1 MIILAPF
8 LFLMNRL
15 AYWKKFVLIGLLF
28 VIPITLL
35 TVDAFRSM
43 QTSIGLTMKEREG
56 VAYLKPLKE
65 MLMALQRHRGVAN
78 GFLNGESESKTQL
91 DEIEIDIQNG
101 LTFVDAVHAA
111 HEDTF
116 GAPTRWDEIKAE
128 WTLLV
133 DQYSGMAAAES
144 FKSHSELIDA
154 LLDYMVV
161 ISDASNLTLDNEIE
175 TYYLMDMAVNRI
187 PLLMEKVGK
196 SRGQGRG
203 ILAAGTISADQK
215 IEMMLDM
222 DRVESSLDG
231 LDKDWINVR
240 SSQLNVSSL
249 EELYNTNATAARQYA
264 AIVEREIIDEAFLI
278 KPAQYF
284 DEGTKVIDASSA
296 LYNETSKL
304 LDERLAERIEGM
316 KFKRGALILTLG
328 ISIVLVAMFF
338 AAFYINVQRA
348 VRRLEQDSARM
359 ADGDLSIRIEL
370 ATKDELMRVGE
381 AFNRMAAS
389 FGEVLRGNQAVAE
402 QVAASS
408 EELEATAGQSVDA
421 VHYIAEIMREIT
433 NETDHQAHSAEQNAT
448 AMSEMAGG
456 IGRIAETTS
465 TVNEVASAVATEAKN
480 GRNTVKQAAEQ
491 MTVIRNNTGETAEAV
506 EKLRVQSEQIG
517 SIVTLITNL
526 ARQTN
531 LLALNANIE
540 AARAGEQGKGFAV
553 VAQEVRK
560 LAEQSREAAENI
572 GGLVSEM
579 QAYADGASKRMVDGV
594 AEAAKGIVAMNE
606 VSGMF
611 GTILAAVEQVAG
623 QVEEISAATEQ
634 MSAGTQQIT
643 ASIHESLGYASQ
655 GASKAQ
661 QVAASTQEQLASMEE
676 VLAASGSLSA
686 MAGRLQ
692 DSLQRFQV

>member
-15 AYWKKFVLIGLLF
+15 VYWKKFVLIGLLF
-28 VIPITLL
+28 IIPITLL
-35 TVDAFRSM
+35 TVDTFRSM
-43 QTSIGLTMKEREG
+43 QASIGFAMKEREG

-91 DEIEIDIQNG
+91 DEIEADIQNG
-101 LTFVDAVHAA
+101 LTFVDAVHTA

-116 GAPTRWDEIKAE
+116 GAPKRWDEIKAE
-128 WTLLV
+128 WTQLAG
-133 DQYSGMAAAES
+133 QYSEMAAAES
-144 FKSHSELIDA
+144 FKRHSELIDA

-203 ILAAGTISADQK
+203 ILAAGAINAEQK

-222 DRVESSLDG
+222 DRVEGSLAG
-231 LDKDWINVR
+231 LDKDWNYAQK
-240 SSQLNVSSL
+240 SELNTASL
-249 EELYNTNATAARQYA
+249 EGLYNTNATAARQYA
-264 AIVEREIIDEAFLI
+264 AIVEREIINEAFLI

-284 DEGTKVIDASSA
+284 DEGTKVIDASST

-304 LDERLAERIEGM
+304 LDKLLAERIEEM
-316 KFKRGALILTLG
+316 KFKRGALVLTLG
-328 ISIVLVAMFF
+328 ISVVLVAMFF

-348 VRRLEQDSARM
+348 VKRLERDSARM

-408 EELEATAGQSVDA
+408 EELEATAGQSVDIA
-421 VHYIAEIMREIT
+421 HYIAGIMREIT
-433 NETDHQAHSAEQNAT
+433 NEADNQAQSADQNAT

-465 TVNEVASAVATEAKN
+465 TVNEVASAVAMEAKN
-480 GRNTVKQAAEQ
+480 GRDTVKQAAEQ

-572 GGLVSEM
+572 GGLISEM
-579 QAYADGASKRMVDGV
+579 QASADGASQRMEHGV
-594 AEAAKGIVAMNE
+594 AEAARGIVAMNE

-611 GTILAAVEQVAG
+611 GTILVAIEQVAG

-643 ASIHESLGYASQ
+643 ASIHESFGYASH

-661 QVAASTQEQLASMEE
+661 QVSASTQEQLASMEE

-692 DSLQRFQV
+692 DSLQRFRV

>member
-1 MIILAPF
+1 MVILAPF
-8 LFLMNRL
+8 LYLMNRL
-15 AYWKKFVLIGLLF
+15 VYWKKFVLIGLLF

-35 TVDAFRSM
+35 TVDSFRAIQS
-43 QTSIGLTMKEREG
+43 SIGFAMKEREG

-65 MLMALQRHRGVAN
+65 MLMAVQRHRGVAN
-78 GFLNGESESKTQL
+78 GYLNGESESITQL
-91 DEIEIDIQNG
+91 KEIEADVESG
-101 LTFVDAVHAA
+101 LKFVHAVHAA

-116 GAPTRWDEIKAE
+116 GASTRLNE
-128 WTLLV
+128 WQADWALLV
-133 DQYSGMAAAES
+133 EQYSGLTAPES
-144 FKSHSELIDA
+144 FQRHSSLING

-161 ISDASNLTLDNEIE
+161 ISDASNLTLDSEIE

-203 ILAAGTISADQK
+203 ILAAGAISEEQK

-222 DRVESSLDG
+222 DRVEGSLEG
-231 LDKDWINVR
+231 LDKDWTNAR
-240 SSQLNVSSL
+240 NAQLDLGSL
-249 EELYNTNATAARQYA
+249 ERLYNTNTTAARQYA
-264 AIVEREIIDEAFLI
+264 AIVEREVINEAFLI
-278 KPAQYF
+278 KPAHYF
-284 DEGTKVIDASSA
+284 DEGTKVIDASSV
-296 LYNETSKL
+296 LYNEISKL
-304 LDERLAERIEGM
+304 LDRLLAERIEEM
-316 KFKRGALILTLG
+316 KFKRGTLIVTLG
-328 ISIVLVAMFF
+328 ISILLAALFF
-338 AAFYINVQRA
+338 AAFYSNVQRT

-370 ATKDELMRVGE
+370 ETKDELMRVGE
-381 AFNRMAAS
+381 AFNRMAVS
-389 FGEVLRGNQAVAE
+389 FGEVLRDNQAVAE

-408 EELEATAGQSVDA
+408 EELEATAGQSVEA
-421 VHYIAEIMREIT
+421 AHYIAGIMKEIT
-433 NETDHQAHSAEQNAT
+433 SEADNQASSADQNAT
-448 AMSEMAGG
+448 AMSEMADG
-456 IGRIAETTS
+456 IGRIAETTAN
-465 TVNEVASAVATEAKN
+465 VNEAASAVAVEAKS
-480 GRNTVKQAAEQ
+480 GRDTVGQAAEQ
-491 MTVIRNNTGETAEAV
+491 MSAIRDNTGETAEAV

-579 QAYADGASKRMVDGV
+579 QAYADGASRKMAHGV
-594 AEAAKGIVAMNE
+594 EEAAKGIAAMNE

-611 GTILAAVEQVAG
+611 GTILSAVERVAG

-634 MSAGTQQIT
+634 MSAGTQQVA
-643 ASIHESLGYASQ
+643 ASIHESFGYASHA
-655 GASKAQ
+655 ASKAQ
-661 QVAASTQEQLASMEE
+661 EVSASTQEQLASMEE
-676 VLAASGSLSA
+676 VLSASGSLSA

-692 DSLQRFQV
+692 DSLQKFKV